1 MNLDLSIPPRSIAD
15 IKTPEELSIAF
26 QHEMDHLDGI
36 LFVDK
41 IDKKDPYKDMD
52 KMREI

>member
-1 MNLDLSIPPRSIAD
+1 MKVEYQD
-15 IKTPEELSIAF
+15 IDGNVNQIRVREDISIAF
-26 QHEMDHLDGI
+26 QHEMDHLNGI

-41 IDKKDPYKDMD
+41 IDKNNPFKNKD